1 MGSFF
6 PVLILAGGL
15 GTRISS
21 IYPDTPKA
29 LIPINGKPFIEHQLH
44 LLAREG
50 VTEVILC
57 VEHLSKKI
65 ETYLTNAEPLGIDIT
80 YSYDGEKLL
89 GTGGAILKACQNLRG
104 PFAILYGDS
113 YLDTDFSPIK
123 RAFLDAEKPGLMTVF
138 KNNNQWDKSNIL
150 YKEGQILKY
159 KKGQGNSKLEYE
171 YIDYGLTIF
180 DHKALDHFIDR
191 KFFDLSDVFVDL
203 ITNKQLSAYE
213 VKDRFYEI
221 GSPSGL
227 QTLTAHLSDK
237 QSKDSI

>member
-21 IYPDTPKA
+21 IYPDIPKA
-29 LIPINGKPFIEHQLH
+29 LIPINSKPFIEYQLK

-57 VEHLSKKI
+57 LGHLSKKI
-65 ETYLTNAEPLGIDIT
+65 ETYLINAETFGIDIT
-80 YSYDGEKLL
+80 YSYDGDKLL
-89 GTGGAILKACQNLRG
+89 GTGGAILKASKNLRG
-104 PFAILYGDS
+104 PFAVLYGDS
-113 YLDTDFSPIK
+113 YLDTNFSPIK

-138 KNNNQWDKSNIL
+138 KNNNQWDTSNIL
-150 YKEGQILKY
+150 YTEGQILKY
-159 KKGQGNSKLEYE
+159 KKGKGNSKLECE

-180 DHKALDHFIDR
+180 DYKALDHFIER
-191 KFFDLSDVFVDL
+191 KSFDLSEVFVDL
-203 ITNKQLSAYE
+203 ITNKQLAAYE

-221 GSPSGL
+221 GSSSGL
-227 QTLTAHLSDK
+227 QTLTVHLSDK
-237 QSKDSI
+237 QSKNSI